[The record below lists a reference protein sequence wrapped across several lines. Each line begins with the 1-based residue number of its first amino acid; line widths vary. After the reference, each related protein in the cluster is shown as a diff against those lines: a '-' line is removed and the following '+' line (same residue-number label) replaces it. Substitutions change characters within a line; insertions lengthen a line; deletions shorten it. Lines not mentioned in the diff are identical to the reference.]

1 MATPF
6 KTVAFHTL
14 GCKLNYTETST
25 LARNFTKYGYAQVHF
40 QDPADVYVINSCSVT
55 DNADKKARKA
65 IRQALNRSPSAK
77 IAIVGCYAQLNP
89 EEIAQIPGVD
99 IVVGTKE
106 KFNLPHHIESNH
118 LNDEAVVLK
127 TKIDAIDTFNLS
139 YSLGHRTRSFLKI
152 QDGCNYTCS
161 FCTIPL
167 ARGKS
172 RSATV
177 SQIVETAKKIAA
189 QEPREVVLTG
199 VNVGDFGIR
208 KGETLFDLIQALDK
222 VVGIDRYRISSIEP
236 NLLTDEIIRFIA
248 ESKKFLPH
256 FHIPLQSGSNT
267 ILKAMRRRYQTDLF
281 AARINLIKSVL
292 PDAGIGVDVIVGFPG
307 ERENDFQQTCDF
319 LEIMEVSYLH
329 VFPYSER
336 DHTDAVNIFPKVRP
350 KTIMERS
357 QILHSISRK
366 KKNKFYQKNI
376 GSLRKVLFESYEEGF
391 LSGLTENYIR
401 IQTAGKLEEVNTI
414 LQLQIKYIHGDQM
427 IGERSG

>member
-1 MATPF
+1 M
-6 KTVAFHTL
+6 
-14 GCKLNYTETST
+14 N
-25 LARNFTKYGYAQVHF
+25 
-40 QDPADVYVINSCSVT
+40 
-55 DNADKKARKA
+55 
-65 IRQALNRSPSAK
+65 
-77 IAIVGCYAQLNP
+77 
-89 EEIAQIPGVD
+89 

-106 KFNLPHHIESNH
+106 KFNLPHHIESNQF
-118 LNDEAVVLK
+118 NDEAVVLK
-127 TKIDAIDTFNLS
+127 TEIDTADTFNLS
-139 YSLGHRTRSFLKI
+139 YSLGHRTRSFLKV

-177 SQIVETAKKIAA
+177 SQTVATAEKIAA
-189 QEPREVVLTG
+189 EEPKEVVLTG

-208 KGETLFDLIQALDK
+208 NGETLFDLIQALDK

-236 NLLTDEIIRFIA
+236 NLLTDEIIRFMA
-248 ESKKFLPH
+248 ESGKFLPH
-256 FHIPLQSGSNT
+256 FHIPLQSGSDT
-267 ILKAMRRRYQTDLF
+267 ILKAMRRRYRTDLF

-292 PDAGIGVDVIVGFPG
+292 PDSGIGVDVIVGFPG
-307 ERENDFQQTCDF
+307 ESENDFQQTCDF

-336 DHTDAVNIFPKVRP
+336 NHTDAVDISPKVRP

-376 GSLRKVLFESYEEGF
+376 GSFRKVLFESYEDGF
-391 LSGLTENYIR
+391 ISGLTENYIR
-401 IQTAGKLEEVNTI
+401 TQTAGKPEEVNTI
-414 LQLQIKYIHGDQM
+414 LPVQIKYIHGDKM
-427 IGERSG
+427 IGERIG